1 MRSEMYR
8 QKKKEQKN
16 LIKHRIIKSLFLV
29 IMLISL
35 GVLLFNRFG
44 ASIFSPNVEVEQLVT
59 MPQIEDDGKY
69 VQSEEERNYLKNKF
83 EELTKINSEVI
94 GYMHV
99 PGDGSD
105 SLNEPILKASDN
117 EKYLNYDIYGKP
129 APLLGAVFADYENSS
144 SFDKP
149 DVKWI
154 FGHARGGI
162 EEKRITLDTR
172 VFNNVNWFGKQDY
185 FDNHRVIVIET
196 PERKF
201 YYEVTGVTVVKE
213 DTDLYKI
220 PSSTKDKEQ
229 FIREF
234 KDGSKLWLESSKISG
249 KDNLAVFATCRL
261 ENDSIRT
268 LVLGRQI
275 PDNELKEFLEVNK
288 DLLES

>member
-8 QKKKEQKN
+8 KKKQEKKN
-16 LIKHRIIKSLFLV
+16 LIKHRIIKSVFLIV
-29 IMLISL
+29 MLISL

-59 MPQIEDDGKY
+59 IPQIEDDGKY
-69 VQSEEERNYLKNKF
+69 VQSEEEREYLKNKF
-83 EELTKINSEVI
+83 DELSKINSEVI

-105 SLNEPILKASDN
+105 SLNEPILQANNN

-144 SFDKP
+144 SFDKS

-185 FDNHRVIVIET
+185 FDSHRVIVIET

-220 PSSTKDKEQ
+220 PSSVKDKEQ
-229 FIREF
+229 FVREF
-234 KDGSKLWLESSKISG
+234 KDGAKLWLENSKISG

>member
-1 MRSEMYR
+1 MRNERYR
-8 QKKKEQKN
+8 ARRKLNKEQTKN
-16 LIKHRIIKSLFLV
+16 RLIRAFFLII
-29 IMLISL
+29 LITSL
-35 GVLLFNRFG
+35 GFLLFNKFG
-44 ASIFSPNVEVEQLVT
+44 ASIFSPNVKVEQQVT
-59 MPQIEDDGKY
+59 TPQVEEDGRYIQTD
-69 VQSEEERNYLKNKF
+69 EEKQYLSNKF
-83 EELTKINSEVI
+83 NELKKVNSEVI

-99 PGDGSD
+99 PGDGD
-105 SLNEPILKASDN
+105 DNLNEPILKASDN

-185 FDNHRVIVIET
+185 FDSHRVIVIET

-229 FIREF
+229 FIQEF
-234 KDGSKLWLESSKISG
+234 KSGAKLWLDNSKISG
-249 KDNLAVFATCRL
+249 VNNLAVFATCRL

>member
-1 MRSEMYR
+1 MRNERYR
-8 QKKKEQKN
+8 ARRKLTKEQTKN
-16 LIKHRIIKSLFLV
+16 RLIRAVFLII
-29 IMLISL
+29 LITSL
-35 GVLLFNRFG
+35 GFLFFNKFG
-44 ASIFSPNVEVEQLVT
+44 ASIFSPNVKVEQQVT
-59 MPQIEDDGKY
+59 VPQVEEDGRYIQTD
-69 VQSEEERNYLKNKF
+69 EEKQYLSNKF
-83 EELTKINSEVI
+83 NELKKVNSEVI

-99 PGDGSD
+99 PGDGD
-105 SLNEPILKASDN
+105 DNLNEPILKASDN

-185 FDNHRVIVIET
+185 FDSHRVIVIET

-229 FIREF
+229 FIQEF
-234 KDGSKLWLESSKISG
+234 KSGAKLWLENSKISG

-275 PDNELKEFLEVNK
+275 PDNELKEFLDVNK

>member
-1 MRSEMYR
+1 MRNERYR
-8 QKKKEQKN
+8 ARKKLTKEQTKN
-16 LIKHRIIKSLFLV
+16 RLIRAVFLII
-29 IMLISL
+29 LITSL
-35 GVLLFNRFG
+35 GFLFFNKFG
-44 ASIFSPNVEVEQLVT
+44 ASIFSPNVKVEQQVT
-59 MPQIEDDGKY
+59 VPQVEEDGRYIQTD
-69 VQSEEERNYLKNKF
+69 EEKQYLSNKF
-83 EELTKINSEVI
+83 NELKKVNSEVI

-99 PGDGSD
+99 PGDGD
-105 SLNEPILKASDN
+105 DNLNEPILKASDN

-185 FDNHRVIVIET
+185 FDSHRVIVIET

-229 FIREF
+229 FIQEF
-234 KDGSKLWLESSKISG
+234 KSGAKLWLENSKISG
-249 KDNLAVFATCRL
+249 ADNLAVFATCRL

-275 PDNELKEFLEVNK
+275 PDNELKEFLEVHK